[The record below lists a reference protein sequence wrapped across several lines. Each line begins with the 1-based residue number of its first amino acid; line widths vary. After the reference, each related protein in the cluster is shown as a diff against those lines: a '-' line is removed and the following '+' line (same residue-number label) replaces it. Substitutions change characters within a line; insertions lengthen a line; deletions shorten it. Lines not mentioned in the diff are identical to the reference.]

1 MRRELTDEQR
11 AFRDE
16 MRTFFETQVPYELRE
31 PVAAGAPLDRER
43 IVKTHQ
49 ILHAAGLA
57 VTHWPVEWGGKDW
70 TTMQRHLFEEEMHR
84 AGVFPPLGPN
94 VGLVGP
100 VIAAFGSEEQKA
112 RFLPPTASLDIFWC
126 QGFSEPEAGSDL
138 AALRTSA
145 VLDDGEWVVNGQKT
159 WTSLAHMADWIF
171 CLVRTDPT
179 AAKRQQGISML
190 LIELN
195 SPGIT
200 VRPIRMIDGEAE
212 VNEVFFDNVRVPA
225 DQLVGEANKGW
236 DYAKFLLGNER
247 VGVAQIGNTKLRLSR
262 AKAHAAEPFADG
274 SVLLADPVV
283 ARRIALL
290 ENDLAALEL
299 TALRVVGNSSDG
311 KADPA
316 SSVLKVRG
324 TELQQE
330 VARLVAD
337 LAGPDSLASGAGDE
351 SDVPE
356 WSQRAIP
363 ISLNLSKVTIYGGSS
378 EIQRTIIASSIL
390 GL

>member
-1 MRRELTDEQR
+1 M
-11 AFRDE
+11 
-16 MRTFFETQVPYELRE
+16 
-31 PVAAGAPLDRER
+31 
-43 IVKTHQ
+43 
-49 ILHAAGLA
+49 
-57 VTHWPVEWGGKDW
+57 
-70 TTMQRHLFEEEMHR
+70 
-84 AGVFPPLGPN
+84 FPPLGPN

-100 VIAAFGSEEQKA
+100 VLAAFGSEEQKA

-126 QGFSEPEAGSDL
+126 QGFSEPDAGSDL
-138 AALRTSA
+138 ASLRTTA
-145 VLDDGEWVVNGQKT
+145 VLDGDQWVVNGQKT

-171 CLVRTDPT
+171 CLVRTNPQ
-179 AAKRQQGISML
+179 AARRQQGISML
-190 LIELN
+190 LIDLS

-212 VNEVFFDNVRVPA
+212 VNEVFFDDVRVPA
-225 DQLVGEANKGW
+225 DQLVGEVDKGW

-247 VGVAQIGNTKLRLSR
+247 VGVAQIGNTKLRLAR
-262 AKAHAAEPFADG
+262 AKAHAAEPLADG
-274 SVLLADPVV
+274 STLLDDPVV
-283 ARRIALL
+283 ARRIAAL

-299 TALRVVGNSSDG
+299 TALRVVGSSSDG

-316 SSVLKVRG
+316 SSVLKLRG

-337 LAGPDSLASGAGDE
+337 LAGSDSLASAAGDT

-356 WSQRAIP
+356 WAQRSIP
-363 ISLNLSKVTIYGGSS
+363 ISLNLRKVTIYGGSS
-378 EIQRTIIASSIL
+378 EIQRSIIASSIL